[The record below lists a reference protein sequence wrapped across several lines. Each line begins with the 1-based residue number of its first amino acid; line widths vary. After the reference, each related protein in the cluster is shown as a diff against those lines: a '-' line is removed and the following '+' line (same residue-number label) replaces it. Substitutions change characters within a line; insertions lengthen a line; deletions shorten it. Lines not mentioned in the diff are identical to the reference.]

1 MSNGP
6 KVVVIDI
13 ETCPLESYTWGLWQ
27 QNVGLN
33 QIKTE
38 WTILSFSAKTL
49 GDKRVRYKDSGG
61 RGVDSVR
68 DDREVCAALWKELNE
83 ADIIVAQNGKKF
95 DLKKINARLLALGF
109 PPYRPVKIVD
119 TLLAAK
125 AHFGFTSN
133 KLEWMSAHLTDA
145 PKSKHAKFPGFELW
159 VECLKDNPQAWKE
172 MRKYNV
178 QDIVAT
184 EALYLKLRPWIEGHP
199 NVAQY
204 YDDDERRCPKCG
216 STALSDAGTVHT
228 QVSTYVRYNCGGC
241 GGFSRSRYTINSKE
255 KRKSLLVN

>member
-1 MSNGP
+1 MAQGP
-6 KVVVIDI
+6 KIVTLDI
-13 ETCPLESYTWGLWQ
+13 ETCPLESYTWGLWK

-38 WTILSFSAKTL
+38 WSVLSFSAKTL
-49 GDKRVRYKDSGG
+49 GEKKVRYMDTGG
-61 RGVDSVR
+61 RGADNVR
-68 DDREVCAALWKELNE
+68 NDLDVMAALWKELNE

-95 DLKKINARLLALGF
+95 DLKKINARLVALGF
-109 PPYRPVKIVD
+109 PPYRPVKLVD

-133 KLEWMSAHLTDA
+133 RLEWMSAALTDA

-159 VECLKDNPQAWKE
+159 VECLKDNPAAWRE
-172 MRKYNV
+172 MRQYNV
-178 QDIVAT
+178 QDIQST

-204 YDDDERRCPKCG
+204 YDDDVMRCPKCG
-216 STALSDAGTVHT
+216 SDHLTPAGDVHT
-228 QVSTYVRYNCGGC
+228 QVSTYNRYRCGNCGG
-241 GGFSRSRYTINSKE
+241 FARSRYTKNSKA
-255 KRKSLLVN
+255 KRQSLLVN